1 MSTTDLLGSTEQEIA
16 RLRREIDASRRQEEL
31 KKLKEEMAE
40 ITLKAQYDLGEFEGG
55 LKEVDTERLLKNKQK
70 SNHLMDKAL
79 ASFLKM
85 MSVRPVIRNLVAI
98 FVLMGCVVCLLDFL
112 HIKALEGKII
122 YFCYF
127 IEVAVGIQILK
138 SATRSLLIPVAA
150 TLIGAV
156 VANTMPEG
164 SLFLMHHQ
172 LFYQILMVTGIVG
185 VMMSVFTID

>member
-1 MSTTDLLGSTEQEIA
+1 MSATDLLAPTENELES
-16 RLRREIDASRRQEEL
+16 LRRQIEASRRQEEL
-31 KKLKEEMAE
+31 KNLKQELAD
-40 ITLKAQYDLGEFEGG
+40 ITLKAQYDLGEFDGG
-55 LKEVDTERLLKNKQK
+55 LKEVDTERLLKNKEK
-70 SNHLMDKAL
+70 KNHLMDRAI

-98 FVLMGCVVCLLDFL
+98 LVLMGCVVCLLNFL
-112 HIKALEGKII
+112 HIKPLEGKII

-127 IEVAVGIQILK
+127 IEIAVGIQILK
-138 SATRSLLIPVAA
+138 SATRSLLIPVSA

>member
-1 MSTTDLLGSTEQEIA
+1 MSTTDLLNSTEQEIA

-79 ASFLKM
+79 SSFLKM

>member
-1 MSTTDLLGSTEQEIA
+1 MSTTDLLNSTEQEIP

-79 ASFLKM
+79 SSFLKM